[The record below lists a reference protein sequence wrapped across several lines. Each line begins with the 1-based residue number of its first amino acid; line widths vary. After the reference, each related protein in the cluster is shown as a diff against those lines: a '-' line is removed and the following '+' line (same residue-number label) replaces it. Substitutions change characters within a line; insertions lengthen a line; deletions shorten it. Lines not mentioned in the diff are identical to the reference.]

1 MPAPCAHLV
10 ATSSPRCVGIEYSR
24 SRTQR
29 GSSRVQKLSRPS
41 ASKESESE
49 TEGNWIESAP
59 RLRVRTAA
67 DRARLQL
74 ADLAVLNERLAKLD
88 GASGADQEEVVKARK
103 RVEFMKRSRKTW
115 SKVYDYLMDNDVD
128 CTVEAIEAAN
138 AKVMSMLQDDALS
151 VAEQQASLDSLQQQT
166 DDASSRLRRTEAEIE
181 LNMQRL
187 EEIKATA
194 RMLEESLRGKG
205 GVSGEVQEVLASKD
219 KAKKIPKR
227 GNGLWSSL
235 ELEPALK
242 NHWFAVQFASKLEE
256 KDVMVPFELFGEPWV
271 LFRDAAGKAVA
282 LQDECAHRACP
293 LSAGR
298 VVDGQAE
305 CPYHGWTYNTEGS
318 CTKMPSTKFC
328 SGIKIRSL
336 PVVECDGLIWVWPGS
351 AAPVGSPEGL
361 GAPPEGYE
369 IHAEIEVE
377 VPVDSGLLVEN
388 LLDLAHA
395 PFTHQ
400 GTFAKGW
407 SVPDIVQFTANA
419 ALSGFWNPY
428 PIDME
433 FRPPCQTVS
442 KIGLARP
449 GEIMRNV
456 TADDCENHLVQ
467 YHWCLPSRPGHTRLL
482 YRMSM
487 DFMGWMRYVPGIQ
500 HVWKSVAGQV
510 LGEDLVLVKGQ
521 QDRLERGG
529 NTWANPVS
537 YDKMAV
543 RYRRWRNKV
552 AEEGAGIES
561 QKPLRMNAGELFS
574 TDDDDC
580 ADACDA

>member
-1 MPAPCAHLV
+1 MPGTTVALSQLLCSDVHLRNII
-10 ATSSPRCVGIEYSR
+10 SG
-24 SRTQR
+24 
-29 GSSRVQKLSRPS
+29 GKPS
-41 ASKESESE
+41 AS
-49 TEGNWIESAP
+49 
-59 RLRVRTAA
+59 
-67 DRARLQL
+67 RARLLASRVSRSEEGSSASVGSPQNQNFLEVAPQIRLRRASDRAKEQL
-74 ADLAVLNERLAKLD
+74 ADLAVLNERLSKIED
-88 GASGADQEEVVKARK
+88 GSGAGMEDVVKARK

-115 SKVYDYLMDNDVD
+115 SKVYEYLMDNDVD
-128 CTVEAIEAAN
+128 CTVSAIEDAN
-138 AKVMSMLQDDALS
+138 SKVMKMLRDETLS
-151 VAEQQASLDSLQQQT
+151 VMDQQQSLESLKQKT
-166 DDASSRLRRTEAEIE
+166 DEASDRLRRTEAEIE

-187 EEIKATA
+187 EEIKAAA
-194 RMLEESLRGKG
+194 RILEESVNPGAEAESLDA
-205 GVSGEVQEVLASKD
+205 LAPGRK
-219 KAKKIPKR
+219 KAPA
-227 GNGLWSSL
+227 NGLHSSL

-242 NHWFAVQFASKLEE
+242 NHWFAVQFSSKLVE
-256 KDVMVPFELFGEPWV
+256 DTLIPFELFGEQWV
-271 LFRDAAGKAVA
+271 LFRDQEGKAAAV
-282 LQDECAHRACP
+282 QDECAHRACP

-298 VVDGQAE
+298 VVEGSIE
-305 CPYHGWTYNTEGS
+305 CPYHGWTYDRAGA
-318 CTKMPSTKFC
+318 CTKMPSTKMC
-328 SGIKIRSL
+328 SGIKVKSL
-336 PVVECDGLIWVWPGS
+336 PVVECDGMVWVWPGCGE
-351 AAPVGSPEGL
+351 PIGSPEGL
-361 GAPPEGYE
+361 AAPPEGFE

-407 SVPDIVQFTANA
+407 KVPDVVQFTAQA
-419 ALSGFWNPY
+419 ALSGFWSPY

-456 TADDCENHLVQ
+456 QASDCQNHLVQ

-487 DFMGWMRYVPGIQ
+487 DFMGWIRYIPGIKS
-500 HVWKSVAGQV
+500 VWESVAGQV
-510 LGEDLVLVKGQ
+510 LGEDLVLVLGQ
-521 QDRLERGG
+521 QDRMQRGG

-552 AEEGAGIES
+552 AEEGASLEDS
-561 QKPLRMNAGELFS
+561 QPIRMNAGELFG
-574 TDDDDC
+574 TDLDS
-580 ADACDA
+580 

>member
-1 MPAPCAHLV
+1 MTLSAANP
-10 ATSSPRCVGIEYSR
+10 ATSSHRCVCINTIHTIKR
-24 SRTQR
+24 
-29 GSSRVQKLSRPS
+29 
-41 ASKESESE
+41 ASGPRWTTKAASGDED
-49 TEGNWIESAP
+49 TWLDSAP
-59 RLRVRTAA
+59 RVRVRTAA

-88 GASGADQEEVVKARK
+88 SPDAADREEVVKARM

-115 SKVYDYLMDNDVD
+115 AKVYDYLMDNDVD

-138 AKVMSMLQDDALS
+138 AKIMNMLEDDAMS
-151 VAEQQASLDSLQQQT
+151 VSEQQSSLDSLRRQT
-166 DDASSRLRRTEAEIE
+166 DDASYRLRRTEAEIE

-194 RMLEESLRGKG
+194 RMLEESLTSGK
-205 GVSGEVQEVLASKD
+205 VPGEVSEALAAKPDTKSKS
-219 KAKKIPKR
+219 PKQN
-227 GNGLWSSL
+227 NGLSSSL
-235 ELEPALK
+235 ALEPALK
-242 NHWFAVQFASKLEE
+242 NHWFAVQFSSKLEE
-256 KDVMVPFELFGEPWV
+256 KDIMVPFELFGEPWV
-271 LFRDAAGKAVA
+271 MFRDGEGKAVA

-328 SGIKIRSL
+328 SGIKVRSL
-336 PVVECDGLIWVWPGS
+336 PVVECDGMIWVWPGS
-351 AAPVGSPEGL
+351 AEPVGSPEGL
-361 GAPPEGYE
+361 AAPPEGYE

-400 GTFAKGW
+400 GTFARGW
-407 SVPDIVQFTANA
+407 NVPDVVQFTANA

-442 KIGLARP
+442 QIGLARP

-456 TADDCENHLVQ
+456 SAGDCDNHLVQ

-500 HVWKSVAGQV
+500 EVWKSVAGQV

-521 QDRLERGG
+521 QDRMERGG

-552 AEEGAGIES
+552 AEEGANLES

-574 TDDDDC
+574 PEPESE
-580 ADACDA
+580 AEE

>member
-1 MPAPCAHLV
+1 MTRLS
-10 ATSSPRCVGIEYSR
+10 ATQPGTSALKCVLGTHANRRTRRAGSR
-24 SRTQR
+24 SETKNQA
-29 GSSRVQKLSRPS
+29 S
-41 ASKESESE
+41 ADDE
-49 TEGNWIESAP
+49 TTGQWIDAAP
-59 RLRVRTAA
+59 RVRVRTAA
-67 DRARLQL
+67 DKARLQL

-88 GASGADQEEVVKARK
+88 STNAADREEVIKARK

-115 SKVYDYLMDNDVD
+115 AMVYDYLMDNDVD
-128 CTVEAIEAAN
+128 CTVDAIEEAN
-138 AKVMSMLQDDALS
+138 AKVMSMLEDDAVS
-151 VAEQQASLDSLQQQT
+151 VAEQRSSLDTLRQQT
-166 DDASSRLRRTEAEIE
+166 DDASFKLRRTEAEIE

-194 RMLEESLRGKG
+194 RMLEESLSTGKPVSESLAAKPG
-205 GVSGEVQEVLASKD
+205 GKSKS
-219 KAKKIPKR
+219 PKQN
-227 GNGLWSSL
+227 NGLSSTIA
-235 ELEPALK
+235 LEPALK
-242 NHWFAVQFASKLEE
+242 NHWFAVQFASKLKE
-256 KDVMVPFELFGEPWV
+256 KDIMVPFELFGEPWV
-271 LFRDAAGKAVA
+271 MFRDGEGKAVV

-305 CPYHGWTYNTEGS
+305 CPYHGWTYDAEGS

-328 SGIKIRSL
+328 SGIKVRSL
-336 PVVECDGLIWVWPGS
+336 PVVECDGMIWVWPGG
-351 AAPVGSPEGL
+351 AEPVGSPEGL
-361 GAPPEGYE
+361 AAPPDGFEV
-369 IHAEIEVE
+369 HAEIEVE

-407 SVPDIVQFTANA
+407 TVPDVVQFTASA

-442 KIGLARP
+442 SIGLARP
-449 GEIMRNV
+449 GEIMRGV
-456 TADDCENHLVQ
+456 TASDCTNHLVQ

-487 DFMGWMRYVPGIQ
+487 DFMGWMRYVPGIDE
-500 HVWKSVAGQV
+500 VWKSVAGQV

-521 QDRLERGG
+521 QDRMERGG

-552 AEEGAGIES
+552 AEEGASVES
-561 QKPLRMNAGELFS
+561 QKPLRMNAGELFC
-574 TDDDDC
+574 TDDEEEEEEQ
-580 ADACDA
+580 

>member
-1 MPAPCAHLV
+1 MTAFPANMQ
-10 ATSSPRCVGIEYSR
+10 ATSSPRCLRVDYTRGRNSR
-24 SRTQR
+24 E
-29 GSSRVQKLSRPS
+29 GLVSSRLRRMAAPRDVD
-41 ASKESESE
+41 SEAD
-49 TEGNWIESAP
+49 WMDSAP

-74 ADLAVLNERLAKLD
+74 ADLAVLNERLAKLED
-88 GASGADQEEVVKARK
+88 GTSSVDQEETVKARK

-115 SKVYDYLMDNDVD
+115 SKVYDYVMDNDVD
-128 CTVEAIEAAN
+128 CTVDAIEAAN
-138 AKVMSMLQDDALS
+138 AKVMSMLADDALS
-151 VAEQQASLDSLQQQT
+151 VAEQQASLDSLQQKT
-166 DDASSRLRRTEAEIE
+166 DDASYRLRRTEAEIE
-181 LNMQRL
+181 MNMQRL

-194 RMLEESLRGKG
+194 RILEESLGGKG
-205 GVSGEVQEVLASKD
+205 AMEAGVEEVLAPRQ
-219 KAKKIPKR
+219 KKQAPKR
-227 GNGLWSSL
+227 NGKGLWSTL
-235 ELEPALK
+235 ELESALK
-242 NHWFAVQFASKLEE
+242 DHWFAVQFASKLAD

-271 LFRDAAGKAVA
+271 LFRDGEGKPVA

-305 CPYHGWTYNTEGS
+305 CPYHGWTYDGEGS

-328 SGIKIRSL
+328 SGIKVRSL
-336 PVVECDGLIWVWPGS
+336 PIVECDGLIWVWPGN
-351 AAPVGSPEGL
+351 AEPIGSPEGL
-361 GAPPEGYE
+361 GAPPEGYK

-407 SVPDIVQFTANA
+407 SVPDVVQFTASA

-456 TADDCENHLVQ
+456 CADDCRNHLSQ

-487 DFMGWMRYVPGIQ
+487 DFMGWMRFVPGIER
-500 HVWKSVAGQV
+500 VWKAVAGQV

-552 AEEGAGIES
+552 AEKGAGTES
-561 QKPLRMNAGELFS
+561 QKPLRMNAGELFA
-574 TDDDDC
+574 TDE
-580 ADACDA
+580 CDELL